1 MWLGLETAGDRAAV
15 AVGWPGR
22 IAGAAALDG
31 SRRHAG
37 AILGL
42 VDQACRTAGVGLGEI
57 EGLVV
62 ADGPGSFTGLRVA
75 AAVAKAMVH
84 ARGIPLW
91 STPSLVALAAQAAPV
106 GEGIVAAVADALR
119 GQLFATTCRFGHG
132 EVERLLPPSVLTPE
146 QLGERS
152 PLPDLVVIRPGG
164 SCRLPEAWDGVV
176 TATMAPEAAAL
187 VGLIGLRGGVRRVHD
202 PEDWEPDYGRP
213 AEAQTRW
220 EERHGRRLPD
230 SPGTLR

>member
-22 IAGAAALDG
+22 IAGVAALDG
-31 SRRHAG
+31 ARQHAG
-37 AILGL
+37 AILAL
-42 VDQACRTAGVGLGEI
+42 IDEACRSAGVGHGEI
-57 EGLVV
+57 EGIIV

-75 AAVAKAMVH
+75 AAVAKAMVR

-91 STPSLVALAAQAAPV
+91 SIPSLVALAAQAAPA
-106 GEGIVAAVADALR
+106 GGGIVAAVADALR
-119 GQLFATTCRFGHG
+119 GQLFATACRFTPG
-132 EVERLLPPSVLTPE
+132 EVELLLPPSVFTPE
-146 QLGERS
+146 ELADRS
-152 PLPDLVVIRPGG
+152 PPPGLVVIRPGG
-164 SCRLPEAWDGVV
+164 TCRLP
-176 TATMAPEAAAL
+176 ATWGGLKTTTIAPDAAAL
-187 VGLIGLRGGVRRVHD
+187 VELIGTRGGARRVHD
-202 PEDWEPDYGRP
+202 SEDWEPDYGRP